1 MAVSSSAEVGTQ
13 KMTSE
18 ERKVI
23 FASSLGTV
31 FEWYDFYLYG
41 TLAAFIGA
49 AFFNEYPEATRNI
62 FVLLAFAA
70 GFLVRPF
77 GALVFG
83 RIGDLVG
90 RKYTFLVTI
99 VIMGASTFLVGIL
112 PGSATL
118 GIFAPIILIALR
130 MLQGLALGGEY
141 GGAATYVAEHA
152 PNNRRGFFTSWIQTT
167 ATLGLFLSLLVI
179 LGIQTIMSKEAFAAW
194 GWRIPFL
201 VSILLLGISV
211 WIRMQMSESPAF
223 KRMKEEGKTSKAPLS
238 EAFGQWKNAKIAL
251 IALFGLTAGQA
262 VVWYCGQFYALFF
275 LQNVLK
281 VENQSANIMV
291 AIALLIG
298 TSGFVFFGWLSDK
311 IGRKPIIM
319 AGLLLAAVTYFPLFK
334 ALTHAANPA
343 LAQAEQTIKA
353 TVTAAPGDCNFQFN
367 ATGTSKFTTSCD
379 VATSFLAKSSVP
391 YEIVQTAAAGTP
403 ATITL
408 GDSTI
413 TSYDAVQAGAD
424 AAAKQSALSH
434 DVNLALQK
442 AGFPLVRDPAKVP
455 DSKLDAFV
463 AANPELQLNAEAI
476 RGGEKAMVPAADLVK
491 QKLLTQT
498 EADGLGVST
507 PQAVFTIPGSG
518 AFKMVAD
525 PAEVNW
531 VLTIAILTVLVIY
544 VTMVY
549 GPIAAILVEMFPTR
563 IRYTGMSLPYH
574 IGNGWFGGL
583 LPAGVFALSAAKGD
597 IYYGLWYPI
606 IIASITFVIG
616 MIFVKETK
624 GVDLHKLD

>member
-1 MAVSSSAEVGTQ
+1 
-13 KMTSE
+13 MTGE

-41 TLAAFIGA
+41 TLASFIGA
-49 AFFNEYPEATRNI
+49 AFFNEYPETTRNI

-83 RIGDLVG
+83 RLGDLVG
-90 RKYTFLVTI
+90 RKYTFLITI
-99 VIMGASTFLVGIL
+99 VIMGLSTFIVGLL

-118 GIFAPIILIALR
+118 GILAPTLLIALR

-167 ATLGLFLSLLVI
+167 ATLGLFLSLIVI
-179 LGIQTIMSKEAFAAW
+179 LAIQNLLSTEDFAAW
-194 GWRIPFL
+194 GWRVPFL
-201 VSILLLGISV
+201 FSVLLLGISI
-211 WIRMQMSESPAF
+211 WIRLQMAESPAF
-223 KRMKEEGKTSKAPLS
+223 KRMKEEGKGSKAPLS
-238 EAFGQWKNAKIAL
+238 EAFGQWKNAKLAL

-298 TSGFVFFGWLSDK
+298 TGFFVVFGWLSDK

-319 AGLLLAAVTYFPLFK
+319 AGLLLAVLTYFPLFK
-334 ALTHAANPA
+334 ALTAAANPA
-343 LAQAEQTIKA
+343 LAQAEQTIRA
-353 TVTAAPGDCNFQFN
+353 TVTAAPGDCTFQFN
-367 ATGTSKFTTSCD
+367 PTGTAKFTSSCD
-379 VATSFLAKSSVP
+379 IATAFLARSSVP
-391 YEIVQTAAAGTP
+391 YDLAEGPAGQP
-403 ATITL
+403 ATVRI
-408 GDSTI
+408 GDTTV
-413 TSYDAVQAGAD
+413 TSYDAAAAGAGAT
-424 AAAKQSALSH
+424 AAQAKLTH
-434 DVNLALQK
+434 DLNLALQN
-442 AGFPLVRDPAKVP
+442 AGFPLARGAAKVP
-455 DSKLDAFV
+455 DSKLDAFA
-463 AANPELQLNAEAI
+463 AANPELGLDVAAV
-476 RGGEKAMVPAADLVK
+476 RAGDKVMTPAAELVK
-491 QKLLTQT
+491 AKLLTQA
-498 EADGLGVST
+498 EADAAGGAE
-507 PQAVFTIPGSG
+507 QAVYTVPNGG

-525 PAEVNW
+525 PDAINW
-531 VLTIAILTVLVIY
+531 PLTIAILTVLVIY

-583 LPAGVFALSAAKGD
+583 LPAGVFALSAAAGD

-606 IIASITFVIG
+606 VIAALTFVIG
-616 MIFVKETK
+616 MIFVRETK
-624 GVDLHKLD
+624 GVDLDRIA